1 MRNNLNQTLN
11 LNTDDPELD
20 IVDDKEDFIAKS
32 QMDIK
37 NLEIFEYKIILV
49 GDPGVGKTSIMTK
62 FVSNEFQ
69 NTYLSTIGV
78 EFKSKEIHINNNT
91 CARLKIWDTCGQEKF
106 RAITRQYFK
115 NSEGVFVVFDLTNK
129 ETTKKLDIWMKDIKD
144 NIDNDYFIF
153 LIGNKSDVKDRDL
166 TIAEEAKQFAINKK
180 INYYEVSAKT
190 GSGIYNIFEKMAS
203 KLINKK
209 KIEKSKEEINTDKI
223 DIENK
228 INKNFNLDE
237 YNHDRGTIEPVEKKS
252 RCC

>member
-37 NLEIFEYKIILV
+37 NLEVFEFKIILV

-129 ETTKKLDIWMKDIKD
+129 ETIKKLDIWMKDIKD

-153 LIGNKSDVKDRDL
+153 LIGNKSDVKERDL

>member
-11 LNTDDPELD
+11 LNADDPELD

-37 NLEIFEYKIILV
+37 NLEVFEYKIILV

-153 LIGNKSDVKDRDL
+153 LIGNKSDIKDRDL

>member
-37 NLEIFEYKIILV
+37 NLEVFEYKIILV

-129 ETTKKLDIWMKDIKD
+129 ETIKKLDIWMKDIKD

-153 LIGNKSDVKDRDL
+153 LIGNKSDIKDRDL

>member
-37 NLEIFEYKIILV
+37 NLEVFEYKIILV

-153 LIGNKSDVKDRDL
+153 LIGNKSDVKERDL

>member
-1 MRNNLNQTLN
+1 MRNNLNQSLYLN
-11 LNTDDPELD
+11 RNDPAMD
-20 IVDDKEDFIAKS
+20 IINDKENFFAKS
-32 QMDIK
+32 EMDLK
-37 NLEIFEYKIILV
+37 NLEVFEYKIILI

-78 EFKSKEIHINNNT
+78 EFKLKEIYINNNT

-115 NSEGVFVVFDLTNK
+115 NSEGVFIVFDLSNR
-129 ETTKKLDIWMKDIKD
+129 ETIKRLNVWMKDIQD
-144 NIDNDYFIF
+144 NIDNDFFIF
-153 LIGNKSDVKDRDL
+153 LVGNKTDIKERDL
-166 TIAEEAKQFAINKK
+166 TISEEAKQFAINKK

-203 KLINKK
+203 KLINKD
-209 KIEKSKEEINTDKI
+209 KIERNKKEVNVDKI
-223 DIENK
+223 DNK
-228 INKNFNLDE
+228 ISKNFNIDD
-237 YNHDRGTIEPVEKKS
+237 YNFQRGEIEPSEKKS

>member
-37 NLEIFEYKIILV
+37 NLEVFEFKIILV

-129 ETTKKLDIWMKDIKD
+129 ETIKKLDIWMKDIKD

-153 LIGNKSDVKDRDL
+153 LIGNKSDIKDRDL

>member
-37 NLEIFEYKIILV
+37 NLEVFEFKIILV

-115 NSEGVFVVFDLTNK
+115 NSEGVFIVFDLSNR
-129 ETTKKLDIWMKDIKD
+129 ETIKKLDIWMKDIKD

-153 LIGNKSDVKDRDL
+153 LIGNKSDVKERDL

>member
-1 MRNNLNQTLN
+1 MRNNLNQSLYLN
-11 LNTDDPELD
+11 RNDPAMD
-20 IVDDKEDFIAKS
+20 IINDKENFLAKS
-32 QMDIK
+32 EMDLK
-37 NLEIFEYKIILV
+37 NLEVFEYKIILI

-78 EFKSKEIHINNNT
+78 EFKLKEIYINNNT

-115 NSEGVFVVFDLTNK
+115 NSEGVFIVFDLSNR
-129 ETTKKLDIWMKDIKD
+129 ETIKRLNVWMKDIQD
-144 NIDNDYFIF
+144 NIDNDFFIF
-153 LIGNKSDVKDRDL
+153 LVGNKTDIKERDL
-166 TIAEEAKQFAINKK
+166 TISEEAKQFAINKK

-203 KLINKK
+203 KLIDKEKIERNKK
-209 KIEKSKEEINTDKI
+209 EVNVDKI
-223 DIENK
+223 DNK
-228 INKNFNLDE
+228 ISKNFNIDD
-237 YNHDRGTIEPVEKKS
+237 YNFQRGEIEPSEKKS

>member
-129 ETTKKLDIWMKDIKD
+129 ETIKKLDIWMKDIKD

-153 LIGNKSDVKDRDL
+153 LIGNKSDVKERDL

-209 KIEKSKEEINTDKI
+209 KIEKSKEKINNDKI

>member
-1 MRNNLNQTLN
+1 MRNNLNQSLYLN
-11 LNTDDPELD
+11 RNDPAMD
-20 IVDDKEDFIAKS
+20 IINDKEDFLAKS
-32 QMDIK
+32 EMDLK
-37 NLEIFEYKIILV
+37 NLEVFEYKIILI

-78 EFKSKEIHINNNT
+78 EFKLKEIYINNNT

-115 NSEGVFVVFDLTNK
+115 NSEGVFIVFDLSNR
-129 ETTKKLDIWMKDIKD
+129 ETIKRLNVWMKDIQD
-144 NIDNDYFIF
+144 NIDNDFFIF
-153 LIGNKSDVKDRDL
+153 LVGNKTDIKERDL
-166 TIAEEAKQFAINKK
+166 TISEEAKQFAINKK

-203 KLINKK
+203 KLINKE
-209 KIEKSKEEINTDKI
+209 KIERNKKEVNIEKI
-223 DIENK
+223 DNK
-228 INKNFNLDE
+228 ISKNFNIDE
-237 YNHDRGTIEPVEKKS
+237 YNSQRGELEPSEKKS

>member
-1 MRNNLNQTLN
+1 MRNNLNQSLYLN
-11 LNTDDPELD
+11 RNDPAMD
-20 IVDDKEDFIAKS
+20 IINDKEDFLAKS
-32 QMDIK
+32 EMDLK
-37 NLEIFEYKIILV
+37 NLEVFEYKIILI

-78 EFKSKEIHINNNT
+78 EFKLKEIYINNNT

-115 NSEGVFVVFDLTNK
+115 NSEGVFIVFDLSNR
-129 ETTKKLDIWMKDIKD
+129 ETIKRLNVWMKDIQD
-144 NIDNDYFIF
+144 NIDNDFFIF
-153 LIGNKSDVKDRDL
+153 LVGNKTDIKERDL
-166 TIAEEAKQFAINKK
+166 SISEEAKQFAINKK

-203 KLINKK
+203 KLINKD
-209 KIEKSKEEINTDKI
+209 KIERNKKEVNVDKI
-223 DIENK
+223 DNK
-228 INKNFNLDE
+228 ISKNFNIDD
-237 YNHDRGTIEPVEKKS
+237 YNFQRGEIEPSEKKS

>member
-1 MRNNLNQTLN
+1 MRNNLNQSLYLN
-11 LNTDDPELD
+11 RNDPAMD
-20 IVDDKEDFIAKS
+20 IINDKENFFAKS
-32 QMDIK
+32 EMDLK
-37 NLEIFEYKIILV
+37 NLEVFEYKIILI

-78 EFKSKEIHINNNT
+78 EFKLKEIYINNNT

-115 NSEGVFVVFDLTNK
+115 NSEGVFIVFDLSNR
-129 ETTKKLDIWMKDIKD
+129 ETIKRLNVWMKDIQD
-144 NIDNDYFIF
+144 NIDNDFFIF
-153 LIGNKSDVKDRDL
+153 LVGNKTDIKERDL
-166 TIAEEAKQFAINKK
+166 TISEEAKQFAINKK

-203 KLINKK
+203 KLINKE
-209 KIEKSKEEINTDKI
+209 KIERNKKEVNVDKI
-223 DIENK
+223 DNK
-228 INKNFNLDE
+228 ISKNFNIDD
-237 YNHDRGTIEPVEKKS
+237 YNFQRGEIEPSEKKS

>member
-1 MRNNLNQTLN
+1 MRNNLNQSLYLN
-11 LNTDDPELD
+11 RNDPAMD
-20 IVDDKEDFIAKS
+20 IINDKEDFLAKS
-32 QMDIK
+32 EMDLK
-37 NLEIFEYKIILV
+37 NLEVFEYKIILI

-78 EFKSKEIHINNNT
+78 EFKLKEIYINNNT

-115 NSEGVFVVFDLTNK
+115 NSEGVFIVFDLSNR
-129 ETTKKLDIWMKDIKD
+129 ETIKRLNVWMKDIQD
-144 NIDNDYFIF
+144 NIDNDFFIF
-153 LIGNKSDVKDRDL
+153 LVGNKTDIKERDL
-166 TIAEEAKQFAINKK
+166 TISEEAKQFAINKK

-203 KLINKK
+203 KLINKD
-209 KIEKSKEEINTDKI
+209 KIERNKKEVNVDKI
-223 DIENK
+223 DNK
-228 INKNFNLDE
+228 ISKNFNIDD
-237 YNHDRGTIEPVEKKS
+237 YNFQRGEIEPSEKKS

>member
-129 ETTKKLDIWMKDIKD
+129 ETIKKLDIWMKDIKD

-153 LIGNKSDVKDRDL
+153 LIGNKSDVKERDL

-237 YNHDRGTIEPVEKKS
+237 YNQDRGTIEPVEKKS